1 MLTGYA
7 IECAFKCLWVK
18 TGHRMV
24 EKGKF
29 VGVRGTGAD
38 HNLVQLAKAVEFVPN
53 AREGERSSLAYPIRA
68 EVHKSA
74 LPPKRPALYKQD
86 H

>member
-1 MLTGYA
+1 
-7 IECAFKCLWVK
+7 
-18 TGHRMV
+18 MV

-38 HNLVQLAKAVEFVPN
+38 HNLVQLAKAIKIRAE
-53 AREGERSSLAYPIRA
+53 RSGGERSSLAYPIRA

>member
-1 MLTGYA
+1 
-7 IECAFKCLWVK
+7 
-18 TGHRMV
+18 MV

-29 VGVRGTGAD
+29 VGVRGSGAD
-38 HNLVQLAKAVEFVPN
+38 LNLVQLAKAVEFVPN
-53 AREGERSSLAYPIRA
+53 ALGGGTFVAYPIRA